1 MNTQQSLSPSA
12 QKTWGSSVVVPS
24 LYEPIAD
31 AIGARQ
37 SGHVAPTLRSHHET
51 GDVVDVVGPESI
63 AGAEQHPQLTQEVG
77 ASARTEIGQRPPMGC
92 LLPVEGGGA
101 QQMAIP
107 AQHLGFGP
115 ITHPSSMRPSTR

>member
-37 SGHVAPTLRSHHET
+37 SGHVGSAARSHHERMHSSQNMC
-51 GDVVDVVGPESI
+51 EHS
-63 AGAEQHPQLTQEVG
+63 
-77 ASARTEIGQRPPMGC
+77 SAW
-92 LLPVEGGGA
+92 
-101 QQMAIP
+101 
-107 AQHLGFGP
+107 
-115 ITHPSSMRPSTR
+115 